1 MITSFIALIK
11 LNCSSISDIEL
22 EILIIDNKT
31 ISNNKNI
38 TKQICKFLKSN
49 NISSIIVEGG
59 AQTLKT
65 FLKENMWDEIKV
77 FKSNKK
83 LVNGINAP
91 IIQLEKSSEKN
102 IMGDK
107 LITYHNN

>member
-1 MITSFIALIK
+1 
-11 LNCSSISDIEL
+11 
-22 EILIIDNKT
+22 
-31 ISNNKNI
+31 
-38 TKQICKFLKSN
+38 
-49 NISSIIVEGG
+49 
-59 AQTLKT
+59 
-65 FLKENMWDEIKV
+65 MWDEIKV